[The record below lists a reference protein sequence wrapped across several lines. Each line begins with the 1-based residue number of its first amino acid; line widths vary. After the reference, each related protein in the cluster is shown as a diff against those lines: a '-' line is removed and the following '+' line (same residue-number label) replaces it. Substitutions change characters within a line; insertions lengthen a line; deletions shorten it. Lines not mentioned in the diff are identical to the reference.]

1 MTRLIDP
8 LILGDPLVRRIRGSK
23 DLAISGMTGDSREVR
38 EGFLFFAL
46 RGEQTDGHRYLED
59 ALRRGASAV
68 VSEQEFPESLMGVF
82 PNACFLTV
90 SDTPQFAAAF
100 SARYYDHAYRSMKT
114 IGITGTNGK
123 TTTASL
129 VQQVLAGTGAT
140 TVFIGTTGIEVAGHH
155 RHTDYTTPPAWE
167 LHRILHDG
175 VRAGAGY
182 AVMEVSSHALKLKRV
197 HGMVFDAAVFT
208 NLTHEHMELHGT
220 MEDYYRTKLEL
231 FCQLGPDRPGLI
243 NADDAFGRRILS
255 EYKGNGRLFDYG
267 MSASFLKIISI
278 RSDAGPRRQSIQ
290 LERGGRPVRVEVP
303 LAGLYNAYNAVAAF
317 EALCRIGLAPDEAA
331 ANLGRIQAVEG
342 RLNWFRAGNFDVV
355 IDFAHTPDGL
365 ENLLKTVSSVRDSSG
380 RLITVF
386 GCPGSRD
393 ASKRPLMGKLACDYS
408 DWVIVTSDDV
418 HYEDPESIVHDILQ
432 GSDRSKCTAIVD
444 RREAIRQ
451 ALREARKGD
460 CVVIAGRGHERYQYV
475 RNEKVPFLDRAVLEE
490 EAADLGYRV
499 AAT

>member
-8 LILGDPLVRRIRGSK
+8 LILGDPLVRCIRGSK
-23 DLAISGMTGDSREVR
+23 SLAISGMTGDSREVR

-68 VSEQEFPESLMGVF
+68 VSDQEFPESLMGIF

-90 SDTPQFAAAF
+90 SDTPQFAAGF

-129 VQQVLAGTGAT
+129 VHQVLVGAGAA
-140 TVFIGTTGIEVAGHH
+140 TVFIGTTGIDVAGEY
-155 RHTDYTTPPAWE
+155 RPTDYTTPPAWE

-175 VRAGAGY
+175 VQAGAGY
-182 AVMEVSSHALKLKRV
+182 AVMEVSSHALKLRRV
-197 HGMVFDAAVFT
+197 DGMVFDAAVFT
-208 NLTHEHMELHGT
+208 NLSHEHMELHGT
-220 MEDYYRTKLEL
+220 MEDYYRTKLRL
-231 FCQLGPDRPGLI
+231 FYLLRRERPGVI
-243 NADDAFGRRILS
+243 NADDTFGRRMMSQYDGDGYLV
-255 EYKGNGRLFDYG
+255 DYG
-267 MSASFLKIISI
+267 QDASFLKIVSAE
-278 RSDAGPRRQSIQ
+278 SDAGTRRQSIR
-290 LERGGRPVRVEVP
+290 LVRGGRPVRLEVP

-317 EALCRIGLAPDEAA
+317 ETLCRVGLPPDEAA
-331 ANLGRIQAVEG
+331 ERLGRTQAVEG
-342 RLNWFRAGNFDVV
+342 RLNWFRAGEFDVV

-365 ENLLKTVSSVRDSSG
+365 DNLLRTVSSLRASGG

-408 DWVIVTSDDV
+408 DRVIVTSDDV
-418 HYEDPESIVHDILQ
+418 HYEDPESIVQDILQ

-444 RREAIRQ
+444 RREAILHS
-451 ALREARKGD
+451 LREARKGD
-460 CVVIAGRGHERYQYV
+460 CVVIAGRGHERFQYV
-475 RNEKVPFLDRAVLEE
+475 KDQKVPFSDRAVLEE
-490 EAADLGYRV
+490 EAASLGYRV

>member
-1 MTRLIDP
+1 
-8 LILGDPLVRRIRGSK
+8 
-23 DLAISGMTGDSREVR
+23 
-38 EGFLFFAL
+38 
-46 RGEQTDGHRYLED
+46 
-59 ALRRGASAV
+59 
-68 VSEQEFPESLMGVF
+68 
-82 PNACFLTV
+82 
-90 SDTPQFAAAF
+90 
-100 SARYYDHAYRSMKT
+100 
-114 IGITGTNGK
+114 
-123 TTTASL
+123 
-129 VQQVLAGTGAT
+129 
-140 TVFIGTTGIEVAGHH
+140 
-155 RHTDYTTPPAWE
+155 
-167 LHRILHDG
+167 
-175 VRAGAGY
+175 
-182 AVMEVSSHALKLKRV
+182 
-197 HGMVFDAAVFT
+197 
-208 NLTHEHMELHGT
+208 